1 MKNLFC
7 IIVTYIKPIE
17 EIEKVLQAHRGY
29 LQAGYDAG
37 FLLASGPLNPRVG
50 GLIIGHFHNRQEAEI
65 FTQSDPYFLQN
76 LATYEIIEFSPV
88 LHAEALNSF
97 LQI

>member
-17 EIEKVLQAHRGY
+17 EIEKVLQAHRTY

-50 GLIIGHFHNRQEAEI
+50 GLIIGHFSDKQEAQK

-76 LATYEIIEFSPV
+76 LATYEIIEFTPV
-88 LHAEALNSF
+88 LHATVLDSF
-97 LQI
+97 LAQ